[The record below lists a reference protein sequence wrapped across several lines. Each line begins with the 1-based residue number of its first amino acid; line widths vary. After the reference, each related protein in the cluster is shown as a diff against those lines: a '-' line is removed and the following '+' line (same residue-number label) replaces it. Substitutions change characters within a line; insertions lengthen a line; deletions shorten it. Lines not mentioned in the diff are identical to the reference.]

1 MIDCSRAIGG
11 AILGGILLA
20 GAVKFSDAEEVCRPI
35 LPEQRRMAIRDP
47 ACLPRAP
54 LPNVPAPITVSSPQ
68 PDARA
73 DNLSLDDAIRI
84 ALANSEVVRVLGGSS
99 GQTQYD
105 PAIINTEI
113 DQNRGRFDPSLEIT
127 NQFYRNDQPNA
138 YFADPSDPTSVLIGS
153 TQQNQYNMGMGL
165 TKTTLPGG
173 SVGLGV
179 QTNPSR
185 SAVTGLPLNP
195 DNASALDLSVTQPL
209 LQGAGV
215 RVNLAPIEIARIDT
229 ERSYF
234 QLKDSVQEMVRGVIE
249 AYWSLVLAR
258 TDLWVRQQQ
267 VAQGTEA
274 ARMADAKLKV
284 GLVGD
289 MADVAQSHSALAEF
303 KAAVITAE
311 AAVLEREDALRNILG
326 LPPST
331 PPRITPVSPPSTE
344 RVPIDWNAIVEVAA
358 ERRPDLIE
366 LKLIIE
372 AEQQR
377 LLMARNDALPSVD
390 VNGLYRWNGL
400 EGRTP
405 DQQILS
411 SRAGQFT
418 EWQLGVNF
426 SVPLGL
432 RQARATMRQRELTIM
447 RDRANLGEGL
457 LNATHQLASNYRN
470 LAQCYDQYLAYQETR
485 DWSQQNLDAQTAKY
499 NAGINIFLN
508 VLQAITSW
516 GNAVNSEAGALI
528 RYNTELANLQRQ
540 TGVILDA
547 HGVRFAE
554 ERYRAIGPLGRMFS
568 ERCYPKNVSPS
579 PNVDQYQTTT
589 EPAENAFHLTDP
601 TPARRSSSRQAPSA
615 PQPPTE
621 PPVTDPS
628 SGDNTLRATPPER
641 IPAPMPGS

>member
-1 MIDCSRAIGG
+1 MIDCSRVIGG
-11 AILGGILLA
+11 VILGGILLA
-20 GAVKFSDAEEVCRPI
+20 GAVKFSNAEEVPRPI

-54 LPNVPAPITVSSPQ
+54 LPNVPAPITVSTPQ
-68 PDARA
+68 HDARA

-84 ALANSEVVRVLGGSS
+84 ALANSEVIRVLGGSS
-99 GQTQYD
+99 GRTQYD

-113 DQNRGRFDPSLEIT
+113 DQNRARFDPTFEIQ
-127 NQFYRNDQPNA
+127 NQFYRNDQPIA
-138 YFADPSDPTSVLIGS
+138 DFDPSDPTKVIIGGVR
-153 TQQNQYNMGMGL
+153 QDNYNMGMGL

-179 QTNPSR
+179 QTNPAR
-185 SAVTGLPLNP
+185 SAITGLPLNP
-195 DNASALDLSVTQPL
+195 ENPSALDLSVTQPL

-258 TDLWVRQQQ
+258 TELWVRRQQ
-267 VAQGTEA
+267 VIQGTWA
-274 ARMADAKLKV
+274 AQQADAMLVV
-284 GLVGD
+284 GLGD
-289 MADVAQSHSALAEF
+289 RADVAQSHSALAEF

-311 AAVLEREDALRNILG
+311 AAVLEREDTLRNILG

-331 PPRITPVSPPSTE
+331 PPRITPVSPPSSE
-344 RVPIDWNAIVEVAA
+344 QLPIDWNAIVETAA

-411 SRAGQFT
+411 SRPGQFT
-418 EWQLGVNF
+418 EWQLGVTF

-457 LNATHQLASNYRN
+457 LNATHQLSSNYRN
-470 LAQCYDQYLAYQETR
+470 LAQYYDQYLAYQETR
-485 DWSQQNLDAQTAKY
+485 VATQQNLEVQNAKY
-499 NAGINIFLN
+499 KTGVNLFLN

-516 GNAVNSEAGALI
+516 GNSVNSEAGALI

-547 HGVRFAE
+547 HGIRFAE
-554 ERYRAIGPLGRMFS
+554 ERYRAIGPLGRMFA
-568 ERCYPKNVSPS
+568 ERCYPKNVSPT

-589 EPAENAFHLTDP
+589 EPAENAFNLTDP
-601 TPARRSSSRQAPSA
+601 TPKHRSSSSKAPSA
-615 PQPPTE
+615 PRPPTE
-621 PPVTDPS
+621 PSAADPS
-628 SGDNTLRATPPER
+628 SSDSTLRAPPPER
-641 IPAPMPGS
+641 IPAPMPGP